1 MRDDEK
7 FEMMRAMDLLP
18 QVAGASFAT
27 TWFRLGGQRRPTREE
42 YRAKTAEY
50 FANACRSLEN
60 FPDTDEFVP
69 IKEYIHGRLKREID
83 WIMAG
88 RNREVEKRYD
98 RYIDYG

>member
-60 FPDTDEFVP
+60 FPDTDEFGP